1 MDAQDLHPA
10 GAHALAPGYEWADYR
25 VLRLLASGCDGLTY
39 LAEDK
44 ILGTTV
50 VIRELLPIRIAT
62 RSTSGAVVPLF
73 SRNAGI
79 LAEAVRHLTEEA
91 RQIAAVRHPNMA
103 RVLRLF
109 LANNTMCTVS
119 EYETGASLTAWRAQQ
134 VKLDQRALLA
144 VLLPLL
150 DALAAM
156 HSAALVHGGI
166 CPSRIRMRSDGSPVL
181 FSPSANLPGT
191 QESNVEQRLA
201 VIPGYTALENYC
213 LNGQLTAASDLYAM
227 AAVAYTLITG
237 ARPVE
242 APLRLQGDTQ
252 PRLVDCAASSAFST
266 EFLRLID
273 QALSL
278 SPASRPPGAAA
289 FAQSLTQA
297 AAALDD
303 AIVAVPPPLPATFA
317 LEPSTQSAIQ
327 SALAECI
334 GPIASVVLKKALASA
349 KDWPELTAALA
360 ENLHEASVQKLF
372 LQQIAHLAPQTQ
384 GSQQSMPAAVAS
396 PANVAAATALHDHF
410 DPEMLVQLEAELAN
424 QIGAIARIVLKR
436 SVARTN
442 NRQALL
448 KLLADEMGDP
458 ALGKKFLDWANAR
471 FTV

>member
-1 MDAQDLHPA
+1 VDAQDLHPA

-25 VLRLLASGCDGLTY
+25 VLRLLACASDGLTY

-62 RSTSGAVVPLF
+62 RSASGAVVPLF
-73 SRNAGI
+73 SRDAGI
-79 LAEAVRHLTEEA
+79 LAETVLRLTEEA
-91 RQIAAVRHPNMA
+91 RQIAAIRHPNMA

-109 LANNTMCTVS
+109 LANGTVCTVS
-119 EYETGASLTAWRAQQ
+119 EYETGASLTAWRGQQ
-134 VKLDQRALLA
+134 VKLDQRA
-144 VLLPLL
+144 VRSILLPLL

-166 CPSRIRMRSDGSPVL
+166 CPSRIRMRIDGSPVL
-181 FSPSANLPGT
+181 FPPSASLPGM
-191 QESNVEQRLA
+191 QETNAEQRLS
-201 VIPGYTALENYC
+201 VIPGYTAMENYC
-213 LNGQLTAASDLYAM
+213 LNGQLTAASDLYAL

-237 ARPVE
+237 ARPLD
-242 APLRLQGDTQ
+242 APLRLPGDTQ
-252 PRLVDCAASSAFST
+252 PRLVDGAASSAFST
-266 EFLRLID
+266 EFLHLID

-278 SPASRPPGAAA
+278 NPASRPQGAAA

-303 AIVAVPPPLPATFA
+303 AIVAAPSPLPAAFA
-317 LEPSTQSAIQ
+317 LEPSAQSAIQ

-349 KDWPELTAALA
+349 KDWPALTATLA
-360 ENLHEASVQKLF
+360 ENLHDAAVQKAF
-372 LQQIAHLAPQTQ
+372 LQQIAHLAPPTQ
-384 GSQQSMPAAVAS
+384 GAQQLVPAAVAS
-396 PANVAAATALHDHF
+396 PANVAASTALHDNF

-436 SVARTN
+436 CVARTN
-442 NRQALL
+442 NRQALF
-448 KLLADEMGDP
+448 KMLADEMGDA